1 MCLTQDIKYYS
12 SSESIDDPNNN
23 LEWPLGQITGSKLVI
38 GCKYCSYP
46 ISFEEHVLEELRNE
60 NNIAFGIVIP
70 IKKLFSKTTIYCNNP
85 LQQWKTQVFCP
96 NCGLSLSFLSPR
108 QNNLSETNFA
118 KVSHY
123 TGHDEQIVMLWT
135 YSIFRGSSEEAYQ
148 RFTQIIDQ

>member
-70 IKKLFSKTTIYCNNP
+70 IKKYLAKPPFTATI
-85 LQQWKTQVFCP
+85 
-96 NCGLSLSFLSPR
+96 
-108 QNNLSETNFA
+108 
-118 KVSHY
+118 HY
-123 TGHDEQIVMLWT
+123 NSGKRKFFVQIVGYL
-135 YSIFRGSSEEAYQ
+135 YHS
-148 RFTQIIDQ
+148 